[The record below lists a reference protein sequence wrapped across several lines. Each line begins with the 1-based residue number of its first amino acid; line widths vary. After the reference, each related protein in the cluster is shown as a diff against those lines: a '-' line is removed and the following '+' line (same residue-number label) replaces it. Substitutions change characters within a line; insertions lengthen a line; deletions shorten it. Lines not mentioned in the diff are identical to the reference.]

1 MEAFTAI
8 IFGCWMT
15 ATGPTCQHVVWP
27 QILTSEEQ
35 CLDTLAN
42 GIKALE
48 QRGGKLVGYRCIDWI
63 NETDEEV

>member
-15 ATGPTCQHVVWP
+15 ATGPTCQHIVWP
-27 QILTSEEQ
+27 QILPSEEQ

-42 GIKALE
+42 GIKVLE

-63 NETDEEV
+63 NKTDEEV